1 MAKQYVSRRYLR
13 EKWERLK
20 IDMECVIGVCDDD
33 GPDNVAEEAQRVAG
47 EVKYFTECIVKE
59 IGA

>member
-13 EKWERLK
+13 EKWEKLK
-20 IDMECVIGVCDDD
+20 LDMECIICVYDED
-33 GPDNVAEEAQRVAG
+33 GPDNVAEEAKRVAY
-47 EVKYFTECIVKE
+47 EVNDFMESISKE